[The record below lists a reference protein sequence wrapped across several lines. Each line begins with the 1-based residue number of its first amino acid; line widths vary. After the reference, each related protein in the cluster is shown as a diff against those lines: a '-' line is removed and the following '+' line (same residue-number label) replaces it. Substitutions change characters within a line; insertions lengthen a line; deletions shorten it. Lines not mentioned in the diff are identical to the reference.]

1 MNLEK
6 DLNVVQKR
14 LEKAA
19 LNERSDSGITLSVS
33 EQEGCSDSDLETLVN
48 LKIFLL
54 CLILV

>member
-6 DLNVVQKR
+6 QVASVQKQ

-33 EQEGCSDSDLETLVN
+33 EQEGCSDSDVETV
-48 LKIFLL
+48 
-54 CLILV
+54 VSSRS